1 MARRGAIDRL
11 EEPVRAA
18 VDKLI
23 REGHTTVAIGEHLTN
38 LGKPV
43 SYAALGRY
51 RRRLEAQLARY
62 REAQA
67 IAGAWVSALNQEP
80 GGDVG
85 RLLAELLKIVA
96 LKTLSQWEA
105 SEDETDPKD
114 IVLIARTIRELEA
127 AGKLAM
133 ERETALTRRA
143 GDQAAAVAGQEAK
156 KAGFEL
162 SEDALKAI
170 REQVYGVTGT

>member
-11 EEPVRAA
+11 EEPVRAT

-23 REGHTTVAIGEHLTN
+23 HEGHTTLAISEHLAG

-51 RRRLEAQLARY
+51 RRRLEAQMERY

-67 IAGAWVSALNQEP
+67 IAGAWVGGLAQEP
-80 GGDVG
+80 SGDVG
-85 RLLAELLKIVA
+85 RLLAELLKMVA

-105 SEDETDPKD
+105 SEDATDPKD

-127 AGKLAM
+127 AGKLVA
-133 ERETALTRRA
+133 ERETALARRA
-143 GDQAAAVAGQEAK
+143 ADQATKAAGREAK
-156 KAGFEL
+156 KAGFKL
-162 SEDALKAI
+162 SGEALKAI
-170 REQVYGVTGT
+170 REQVYGVAGT